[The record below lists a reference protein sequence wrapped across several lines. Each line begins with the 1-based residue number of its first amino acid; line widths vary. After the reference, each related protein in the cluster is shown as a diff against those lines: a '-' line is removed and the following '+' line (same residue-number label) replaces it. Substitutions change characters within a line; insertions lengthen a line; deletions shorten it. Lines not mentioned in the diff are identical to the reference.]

1 MAKRDKDDGHG
12 GGCDN
17 AGCTHDHSHG
27 QDLHHHHGHG
37 DEDENEDEDGD
48 GADWHDCA
56 TAHDDRSPP
65 QGLTRNEALVFD
77 ALSGGY
83 EPLKAYEILDHLK
96 DKGVRAPMT
105 VYRALEGLEEKGYIH
120 KLERTNSFVR
130 CDHGAPHEVQ
140 IFLICEQC
148 GSAREI
154 QIESVRL
161 ALAPA
166 IRELGFAMA
175 TARLEARGRCAAC
188 AQH

>member
-1 MAKRDKDDGHG
+1 MTKHGKGDDQHG
-12 GGCDN
+12 GCGD
-17 AGCTHDHSHG
+17 AGCTVDHHDHAHH
-27 QDLHHHHGHG
+27 DHHHA
-37 DEDENEDEDGD
+37 EEDGD

-56 TAHDDRSPP
+56 TAHDERSPP
-65 QGLTRNEALVFD
+65 QGLTRNETLVFD

-83 EPLKAYEILDHLK
+83 EPLKAYEILDQLK

-140 IFLICEQC
+140 IFLVCEIC

-154 QIESVRL
+154 QIEGVRQS
-161 ALAPA
+161 LAPA
-166 IRELGFAMA
+166 LKELSFAMS
-175 TARLEARGRCAAC
+175 TARLEARGRCANC
-188 AQH
+188 SSH